1 MLIFPQEQMHQTEN
15 VPPLAVSH
23 QDLPPTNTGAL
34 DHYANHTADA
44 HDALRPPV
52 RGEAESD
59 DGEVSMELA
68 TPLVAPVDLP
78 PSPSTSVSGSHGG
91 ASEDEPLMDHALPSP
106 SGDRWAPVP
115 TDRLVGA
122 ESRNGNGDGD
132 VYAGHAGENAGH
144 DTWDDPEGGEAEDE
158 GEGYVDPPSVQLP
171 PSPVEPA
178 PLEAR
183 AYDGDADPNDYSQY
197 MEEEDIVD
205 ADSPTLSH
213 IAPVPGMLDPQLHTN
228 NHSRSLY
235 HATSSFVAELRH
247 VEQEIAQSQVRLE
260 EGMTALQR
268 VGELVEEL
276 DLP

>member
-1 MLIFPQEQMHQTEN
+1 MHQTEN
-15 VPPLAVSH
+15 VPPPAVSH
-23 QDLPPTNTGAL
+23 QDPPPTNTRAL
-34 DHYANHTADA
+34 DHYENRAADD
-44 HDALRPPV
+44 HDALRSPV
-52 RGEAESD
+52 QGEAESD

-68 TPLVAPVDLP
+68 TPLVALVEIPHS
-78 PSPSTSVSGSHGG
+78 PSPSASGSYGG

-115 TDRLVGA
+115 ADRLLRA
-122 ESRNGNGDGD
+122 ESRNENGD
-132 VYAGHAGENAGH
+132 VYAGHPGEDAVH
-144 DTWDDPEGGEAEDE
+144 DSWNDPEGGEAEDE
-158 GEGYVDPPSVQLP
+158 DDGYVDPPSVRLP
-171 PSPVEPA
+171 PSPVESA
-178 PLEAR
+178 PLEAD
-183 AYDGDADPNDYSQY
+183 AYDGDVDPIDYSQD

-213 IAPVPGMLDPQLHTN
+213 IAPLPGMLDSHLHTN

-260 EGMTALQR
+260 EGMTALER

-276 DLP
+276 DPP